1 MKWRWLIGVVA
12 AVAAIAGLVT
22 LQRESLALTPLV
34 QNEPFEVKVEFPEGW
49 PKVGTSKHMHVLVF
63 QNGQPFDVYQN
74 GYALHLIVAK
84 ADFASFL
91 HTVDLEQDE
100 VGVYGADAVFGPAG
114 QYRVW
119 VEVNDAESEQKHG
132 ESAPLL
138 AYTDF
143 SVPAGSTFFTPLTL
157 VRSSEA
163 QVGPYTVMLAH
174 EPLKAG
180 QESIWQVQVKDAK
193 GQVQTLLDPEPAIG
207 VTLGPRED
215 SEFSFFR
222 HGHAKPALNGM
233 TIQYTDTF
241 PVPGEYLHWL
251 EIYLREGQNLAK
263 LQVPFV
269 LKVTAGVQ

>member
-1 MKWRWLIGVVA
+1 MKWWWAVGALGGIA
-12 AVAAIAGLVT
+12 AVSWLVT
-22 LQRESLALTPLV
+22 FQRESLALTPLV

-49 PKVGTSKHMHVLVF
+49 PKVGTTKHMHVLVF

-84 ADFASFL
+84 ADFTSFL

-119 VEVNDAESEQKHG
+119 VEVNDAKSEQKHG

-143 SVPAGSTFFTPLTL
+143 SVPAGKALTVPMPL
-157 VRSSEA
+157 VRSKEA

-180 QESIWQVQVKDAK
+180 QESTWQVQVKDAK

-207 VTLGPRED
+207 VMLGPRGD
-215 SEFSFFR
+215 SGFSFFR
-222 HGHAKPALNGM
+222 HGHAEPARHRT
-233 TIQYTDTF
+233 TIEYTDTF

-269 LKVTAGVQ
+269 LKVGK